1 MGFLDRILG
10 REARAEVITADD
22 HLLSLLKKTEITPE
36 TATEIPA
43 VSACI
48 GFIASMIAGLPVKL
62 YREDK
67 SRNRTEEIKDDFRLK
82 LLNDET
88 GDLLDPFQMKQA
100 VVADYFLYGSGFIY
114 PEMYGN
120 DVLSLRYIR
129 NTAISSYYSSADPV
143 FKMGEYVLSNGM
155 RLRDDEV
162 IRLLHDTRDGLK
174 GESIILQ
181 HQQILST
188 IYREIVYEKLLV
200 SSGGNKK
207 GFLTSENK
215 LSAEMLSDLRQKWQD
230 MYANTGNTMM
240 ILNKGISFHESS
252 NTSVEMQLSENKIRN
267 NELVCQIFG
276 LSPEVIS
283 GRAGEEALASAVK
296 GAVVP
301 VIMAFEAALDRGL
314 LLPSERDLMYFTFDT
329 TELLKG
335 DILKRYQAYKTG
347 LECNVLQI
355 DEARY
360 KEDLPPLGLNWIKL
374 GLQDVLYDPKTKTI
388 YTPNMNQSMQ
398 MSENKVNFGNDE
410 VDNSGQSGIMEER
423 AGHSNVQ
430 WTKGEHGY
438 FTGSVGSGG
447 GGSGGGSGG
456 GASESG
462 ISGKHES
469 ANAQNSV
476 DLEYLKSEEY
486 KNKFKGITGNTKVDE
501 QLYQQSKAILTHRN
515 GTDKEDLCLID
526 SQTGKIVGRQS
537 NSKIDFGVEY
547 NSSIEN
553 AIKKNPRGTL
563 ISIHNHPTNNPP
575 TGSDF
580 VSNGSNGYKLG
591 IAVTHNGKVFTYKA
605 GEKPFSATTFGK
617 QVDKY
622 RGFGYTEYDAIINVL
637 NDFSVEYGIEWSE
650 R

>member
-67 SRNRTEEIKDDFRLK
+67 SRNRTEEIKDDFRLR

-188 IYREIVYEKLLV
+188 MYREMVYEKLLV

-398 MSENKVNFGNDE
+398 MSENKVNFGKNE
-410 VDNSGQSGIMEER
+410 VDNPEDIKNMSKEE
-423 AGHSNVQ
+423 
-430 WTKGEHGY
+430 
-438 FTGSVGSGG
+438 
-447 GGSGGGSGG
+447 
-456 GASESG
+456 
-462 ISGKHES
+462 
-469 ANAQNSV
+469 
-476 DLEYLKSEEY
+476 
-486 KNKFKGITGNTKVDE
+486 
-501 QLYQQSKAILTHRN
+501 
-515 GTDKEDLCLID
+515 ID
-526 SQTGKIVGRQS
+526 SE
-537 NSKIDFGVEY
+537 F
-547 NSSIEN
+547 
-553 AIKKNPRGTL
+553 KKRFPE
-563 ISIHNHPTNNPP
+563 
-575 TGSDF
+575 
-580 VSNGSNGYKLG
+580 
-591 IAVTHNGKVFTYKA
+591 A
-605 GEKPFSATTFGK
+605 E
-617 QVDKY
+617 
-622 RGFGYTEYDAIINVL
+622 
-637 NDFSVEYGIEWSE
+637 
-650 R
+650 

>member
-129 NTAISSYYSSADPV
+129 NTAISSYYSSVDPV

-398 MSENKVNFGNDE
+398 MSENKVNFGENE
-410 VDNSGQSGIMEER
+410 VDNSGQSGIIEER
-423 AGHSNVQ
+423 GWVTINGRRVYI
-430 WTKGEHGY
+430 GED
-438 FTGSVGSGG
+438 GG
-447 GGSGGGSGG
+447 T
-456 GASESG
+456 GASAKGANKFVRGFKNKQALNNHWQNGRTHKEEYEKDG
-462 ISGKHES
+462 IVTKEQYEARALELAQSPCSENILGYI
-469 ANAQNSV
+469 NAQNEIV
-476 DLEYLKSEEY
+476 RYDVLK
-486 KNKFKGITGNTKVDE
+486 N
-501 QLYQQSKAILTHRN
+501 
-515 GTDKEDLCLID
+515 
-526 SQTGKIVGRQS
+526 
-537 NSKIDFGVEY
+537 
-547 NSSIEN
+547 
-553 AIKKNPRGTL
+553 
-563 ISIHNHPTNNPP
+563 
-575 TGSDF
+575 DF
-580 VSNGSNGYKLG
+580 VKGNPNRNIKTLFKPRDKLAYFEDQKQKE
-591 IAVTHNGKVFTYKA
+591 AVGN
-605 GEKPFSATTFGK
+605 E
-617 QVDKY
+617 
-622 RGFGYTEYDAIINVL
+622 
-637 NDFSVEYGIEWSE
+637 
-650 R
+650 

>member
-388 YTPNMNQSMQ
+388 YTPNMNQSMT

-410 VDNSGQSGIMEER
+410 VDNPDEGGIIEER
-423 AGHSNVQ
+423 GWITKNGRHIYIGEEGGTDASAKGKNVFVKGFKNKQ
-430 WTKGEHGY
+430 ALNNHWQNGRTHQKEYVKDGITTKEQYEARALDLAQSACSDTILGY
-438 FTGSVGSGG
+438 
-447 GGSGGGSGG
+447 
-456 GASESG
+456 
-462 ISGKHES
+462 K
-469 ANAQNSV
+469 NAQNEIV
-476 DLEYLKSEEY
+476 RYDVLK
-486 KNKFKGITGNTKVDE
+486 N
-501 QLYQQSKAILTHRN
+501 
-515 GTDKEDLCLID
+515 
-526 SQTGKIVGRQS
+526 
-537 NSKIDFGVEY
+537 
-547 NSSIEN
+547 
-553 AIKKNPRGTL
+553 
-563 ISIHNHPTNNPP
+563 
-575 TGSDF
+575 DF
-580 VSNGSNGYKLG
+580 VKGNPNRNIKTLFKPRDKLAYFEDQKQKE
-591 IAVTHNGKVFTYKA
+591 AVGN
-605 GEKPFSATTFGK
+605 E
-617 QVDKY
+617 
-622 RGFGYTEYDAIINVL
+622 
-637 NDFSVEYGIEWSE
+637 
-650 R
+650 

>member
-67 SRNRTEEIKDDFRLK
+67 SRNRTEEIKDDFRLR

-129 NTAISSYYSSADPV
+129 NTAISSYYSSVDPV

-423 AGHSNVQ
+423 EAVFGDKHQIVTNVPD
-430 WTKGEHGY
+430 GA
-438 FTGSVGSGG
+438 GSGG
-447 GGSGGGSGG
+447 GGLGGSGGSGGGSDGG
-456 GASESG
+456 NRKDSFEPLAQDKVVSTLRKESKEWQKELSADQIHSLKKYTKNSGDKDDDKFYIRMNSMLRGDIPEDEGLRGHAERISSALKKNNLKHDIICYRSTAHNPVEGLKPGDAYEPKQFLSSSVTKKGTLQNGKYQMIIRTPKGSCGAYIEG
-462 ISGKHES
+462 
-469 ANAQNSV
+469 
-476 DLEYLKSEEY
+476 L
-486 KNKFKGITGNTKVDE
+486 
-501 QLYQQSKAILTHRN
+501 SKYPKQREFLF
-515 GTDKEDLCLID
+515 
-526 SQTGKIVGRQS
+526 
-537 NSKIDFGVEY
+537 DFGC
-547 NSSIEN
+547 
-553 AIKKNPRGTL
+553 K
-563 ISIHNHPTNNPP
+563 
-575 TGSDF
+575 
-580 VSNGSNGYKLG
+580 YKLVSDSDN
-591 IAVTHNGKVFTYKA
+591 ISVW
-605 GEKPFSATTFGK
+605 E
-617 QVDKY
+617 
-622 RGFGYTEYDAIINVL
+622 VL
-637 NDFSVEYGIEWSE
+637 
-650 R
+650 

>member
-67 SRNRTEEIKDDFRLK
+67 SRNRTEEIKDDFRLR

-398 MSENKVNFGNDE
+398 MSENKVNFGENE
-410 VDNSGQSGIMEER
+410 VDNSGQSGIIEER
-423 AGHSNVQ
+423 GWVTINGRRVYI
-430 WTKGEHGY
+430 GED
-438 FTGSVGSGG
+438 GG
-447 GGSGGGSGG
+447 T
-456 GASESG
+456 GASAKGANKFVRGFKNKQALNNHWQNGRTHKEEYEKDG
-462 ISGKHES
+462 IVTKEQYEARALELAQSPCSENILGYI
-469 ANAQNSV
+469 NAQNEIV
-476 DLEYLKSEEY
+476 RYDVLK
-486 KNKFKGITGNTKVDE
+486 N
-501 QLYQQSKAILTHRN
+501 
-515 GTDKEDLCLID
+515 
-526 SQTGKIVGRQS
+526 
-537 NSKIDFGVEY
+537 
-547 NSSIEN
+547 
-553 AIKKNPRGTL
+553 
-563 ISIHNHPTNNPP
+563 
-575 TGSDF
+575 DF
-580 VSNGSNGYKLG
+580 VKGNPNRNIKTLFKPRDKLAYFEDQKQKE
-591 IAVTHNGKVFTYKA
+591 AVGN
-605 GEKPFSATTFGK
+605 E
-617 QVDKY
+617 
-622 RGFGYTEYDAIINVL
+622 
-637 NDFSVEYGIEWSE
+637 
-650 R
+650 